1 MPAGFSKLPF
11 GSFEK
16 LSRNCHCALHV
27 CRALEKREEGLLV
40 VLLLVLL
47 LVLVLL
53 EHFLPT
59 GAPCTFCPRP
69 DVLAVRV
76 RTVVEAFGSTP
87 GCFTLAELKIVQ
99 AEPTLYALTR
109 LHILPTIAAP
119 FQSPAVRTT
128 HRHIFLWLKI
138 ACRFLGLVP
147 LLVVGGCVWLL
158 SARWTA
164 DGMSFLSQLSVRLF
178 PAVVTNPLSVD
189 T

>member
-59 GAPCTFCPRP
+59 GAPCTFRP
-69 DVLAVRV
+69 LLHVLAVRV
-76 RTVVEAFGSTP
+76 FTCIKFSGTTL
-87 GCFTLAELKIVQ
+87 GCFTLAQKLK
-99 AEPTLYALTR
+99 
-109 LHILPTIAAP
+109 
-119 FQSPAVRTT
+119 
-128 HRHIFLWLKI
+128 
-138 ACRFLGLVP
+138 
-147 LLVVGGCVWLL
+147 
-158 SARWTA
+158 
-164 DGMSFLSQLSVRLF
+164 
-178 PAVVTNPLSVD
+178 
-189 T
+189 

>member
-59 GAPCTFCPRP
+59 GA
-69 DVLAVRV
+69 
-76 RTVVEAFGSTP
+76 
-87 GCFTLAELKIVQ
+87 AEVGESLIVGLRGNWQ
-99 AEPTLYALTR
+99 WSFHFA
-109 LHILPTIAAP
+109 
-119 FQSPAVRTT
+119 
-128 HRHIFLWLKI
+128 K
-138 ACRFLGLVP
+138 CRFLECHARKKNP
-147 LLVVGGCVWLL
+147 YSQALLRLEPAALRKAVEKQIFAFHFKRFQHVATDPAAQVWYHC
-158 SARWTA
+158 SIA
-164 DGMSFLSQLSVRLF
+164 
-178 PAVVTNPLSVD
+178 
-189 T
+189 